1 MFTELS
7 KLSSPL
13 NNLYQTQYTIPEKN
27 MESLAKSFDMI
38 DIYNQNNLPFWFQQ
52 NTTEA
57 DSEIDDSNENKEK
70 ENE

>member
-1 MFTELS
+1 
-7 KLSSPL
+7 
-13 NNLYQTQYTIPEKN
+13 